1 MTAVLADR
9 STKELEALRDEVLRD
24 YEAFKARGL
33 KLDMT
38 RGKPSPEQLDLSLG
52 MLTLPGNGDYVT
64 EQNEDARNY
73 GGGPQG
79 LPEARALLAEALGAP
94 LDQILVGNNS
104 SLAVMHDCIVF
115 ALLKGVPG
123 GTAPWVEQKPIAF
136 LCPVPGY
143 DRHFA
148 ICQEYGIRMIEV
160 PMTGEGPD
168 MDRVEELVR
177 DPSVKGMWCVPQFS
191 NPSGETYSDETVRR
205 LGAMATAAPDFR
217 LFWDNAYAF
226 HHLGK
231 EQRPVANILEACN
244 AGGHPDR
251 AFVFASTSKIT
262 FGGAGLAYFASSPAN
277 IAWIVARM
285 SRRSIGPDKL
295 NQIRH
300 VRFLRDPAGVKA
312 LMKEHASLLAPKFR
326 AVTDALEARLGG
338 TGVASWTKPE
348 GGYFITLDV
357 MDGTAKR
364 VVALAGQAGVALT
377 PAGSTHPLGKDAR
390 DRTLRLAPSYPKPE
404 VVRVAAEGIALC
416 VLRAATEALLEARTE
431 KLRASA

>member
-326 AVTDALEARLGG
+326 AVTDRNRHRARKSKSPSSFSRA
-338 TGVASWTKPE
+338 TVKDTRTRIAPAA
-348 GGYFITLDV
+348 IT
-357 MDGTAKR
+357 MANNPT
-364 VVALAGQAGVALT
+364 
-377 PAGSTHPLGKDAR
+377 
-390 DRTLRLAPSYPKPE
+390 
-404 VVRVAAEGIALC
+404 
-416 VLRAATEALLEARTE
+416 
-431 KLRASA
+431 